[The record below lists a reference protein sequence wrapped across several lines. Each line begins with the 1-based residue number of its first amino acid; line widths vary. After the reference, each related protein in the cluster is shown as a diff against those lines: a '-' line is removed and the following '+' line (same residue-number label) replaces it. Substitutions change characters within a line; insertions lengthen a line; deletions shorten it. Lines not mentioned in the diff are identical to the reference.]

1 MNELLDGTPATINE
15 DAEGKGWFFR
25 LKLSSP
31 EQLNDLMSEEQYKEF
46 LKTLE

>member
-1 MNELLDGTPATINE
+1 VNDTLDGAPATINE

-31 EQLNDLMSEEQYKEF
+31 GQLDTLMSEEQYKAF